1 MTDIIRLLPD
11 AVANQIAAG
20 EVIQRPASALKEIL
34 ENSIDSGSTY
44 IKIIIKDAGRTL
56 VQVIDNG
63 CGMSETDA
71 RMCFERHATSKI
83 RSVTDLFEIRTM
95 GFRGE
100 ALASIASIAH
110 VELKTRKHEDEL
122 GTEICIEGGVV
133 KSHKPCSCAVGTS
146 IEVKNLFFNVP
157 ARRNFL
163 KSNTVETRHIIEEFT
178 RIALINPD
186 IEFSLFHNNKQN
198 FILKKSNM
206 KQRIVGLFGNN
217 FNQRIVP
224 VEQKTSYVKIGGFIG
239 KPEFAKKTRGQ
250 QYFFVNGRFM
260 RHPYLHHA
268 VDNAYRELI
277 SEKSY
282 TAYFIN
288 IEVDTK
294 TIDINIHPTKTEIKF
309 MDEKPI
315 YAILRSTIKQSLGK
329 FNLTPTIDFDVEQ
342 SFIYTPPPKDNPV
355 RPPVI
360 KVNPDY
366 NPFDTPGIKQFQRS
380 ESPREKSNKE
390 NWEKLFESSDN
401 IQFEQTKQQTLEP
414 EWTQQEKAEC
424 RSLQASQLQNRYI
437 LSSIKSGLIIIDQQ
451 NAHERILFEQFIE
464 QLESKKGNSQQQL
477 YPQTFTLSPSDSEI
491 LKEIIDE
498 IQWLGFDI
506 SYRGK
511 NSFLIKGI
519 PSSISKENPQ
529 GTIEGMIENFK
540 RNLIDLRVEKSVNLA
555 RSMAKRMAIKHG
567 KNLQIEEMQDLIDR
581 LFACKQPYHSLDG
594 KPTFITINF
603 KEIENR
609 FIAK

>member
-11 AVANQIAAG
+11 SVANQIAAG
-20 EVIQRPASALKEIL
+20 EVIQRPASALKEML
-34 ENSIDSGSTY
+34 ENSIDSGSSY

-56 VQVIDNG
+56 IQVIDNG

-83 RSVTDLFEIRTM
+83 RSVNDLFAIRTM

-122 GTEICIEGGVV
+122 GTEICIEGAEV
-133 KSHKPCSCAVGTS
+133 KSHKPCSCTVGTS
-146 IEVKNLFFNVP
+146 ISVKNLFFNVP

-178 RIALINPD
+178 RISLINPD
-186 IEFSLFHNNKQN
+186 IEFLLFHNNKQI
-198 FILKKSNM
+198 FILKKSIL

-224 VEQKTSYVKIGGFIG
+224 IEQKTSFVKISGFIG
-239 KPEFAKKTRGQ
+239 KPEFAKRTRGQ
-250 QYFFVNGRFM
+250 QYFFVNGRFI

-268 VDNAYRELI
+268 VDNAYQELI
-277 SEKSY
+277 PEKSY
-282 TAYFIN
+282 PAYFIN

-342 SFIYTPPPKDNPV
+342 SFIYTPPPKDHPV
-355 RPPVI
+355 SPPVI

-366 NPFDTPGIKQFQRS
+366 NPFDIPGIKQFQRS

-390 NWEKLFESSDN
+390 NWEKLFESNDN
-401 IQFEQTKQQTLEP
+401 VQFEQTKQQSIEP
-414 EWTQQEKAEC
+414 EWMQQEKAEY
-424 RSLQASQLQNRYI
+424 RPLQASQLQKRYI

-451 NAHERILFEQFIE
+451 NAHERILYEQFLG

-477 YPQTFTLSPSDSEI
+477 HPQTFTLSAADAEI

-498 IQWLGFDI
+498 IHWLGFDI

-519 PSSISKENPQ
+519 PASISKENPK

-540 RNLIDLRVEKSVNLA
+540 RNLIDIRVEKSINLA
-555 RSMAKRMAIKHG
+555 RSMAKRIAVKHG
-567 KNLQIEEMQDLIDR
+567 ENLQIEEMQDLIDR

-594 KPTFITINF
+594 KPTLITINF
-603 KEIENR
+603 EEIENR
-609 FIAK
+609 FIVK